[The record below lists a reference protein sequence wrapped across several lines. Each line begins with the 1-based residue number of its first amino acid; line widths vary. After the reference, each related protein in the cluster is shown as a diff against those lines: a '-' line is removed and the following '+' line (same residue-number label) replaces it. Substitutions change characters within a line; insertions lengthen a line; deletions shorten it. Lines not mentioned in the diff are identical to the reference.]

1 MKIYFNG
8 WFGGFFDKTN
18 PGLNKDFFLNLF
30 EKVYN
35 EKCYVGTLEES
46 EIFEVST
53 FHKDSDSYRIE
64 KGD

>member
-1 MKIYFNG
+1 M
-8 WFGGFFDKTN
+8 
-18 PGLNKDFFLNLF
+18 
-30 EKVYN
+30 EA
-35 EKCYVGTLEES
+35 LEES